1 MVALSHQ
8 VTARNGATASE
19 NKIHDDAVARRLGF
33 GGGLVPGVTL
43 YGYMTRPVV
52 EWFGT
57 AWLERGTLEVRFD
70 KPVYDGQQV
79 TVGAEDTGAGDTG
92 AGDGRA
98 AGLVVE
104 LRNAEGVVCSRGR
117 ATLPARA
124 PAPPDPAGY
133 PVVEAPQPD
142 RRPPA
147 DEASLAPGTPLATL
161 WAGAHA
167 ANAGPLLDVLSD
179 PLPVYTEQGLVHPGH
194 LILAANGVLTAS
206 VVLGPWIHVGSA
218 VTNFDRVADGAV
230 VETRARVADRYE
242 RKGHQFVVLDVLWLA
257 DGQVAMHA
265 SHTAIYRLRGGTM
278 DG

>member
-1 MVALSHQ
+1 MTTISHQ

-19 NKIHDDAVARRLGF
+19 NKIHDDTVARRFGF

-52 EWFGT
+52 QHFGV
-57 AWLERGTLEVRFD
+57 AWLERGTMEVRFD
-70 KPVYDGQQV
+70 QPVYDGQQV
-79 TVGAEDTGAGDTG
+79 TVGAEGVGPGELA
-92 AGDGRA
+92 
-98 AGLVVE
+98 VE
-104 LRNAEGVVCSRGR
+104 LRNPGDVVCSRGR
-117 ATLPARA
+117 ATLPTVAG
-124 PAPPDPAGY
+124 PPPDPADY
-133 PVVEAPQPD
+133 PVVEAPAPE

-147 DEASLAPGTPLATL
+147 DETSLAPGTALATL

-167 ANAGPLLDVLSD
+167 ASAGPLLELLSD
-179 PLPVYTEQGLVHPGH
+179 PLPVYTERGLAHPGH

-218 VTNFDRVADGAV
+218 VRNFRAVADGAL

-242 RKGHQFVVLDVLWLA
+242 RKGHQFVVLDVVWLA

-278 DG
+278 DA